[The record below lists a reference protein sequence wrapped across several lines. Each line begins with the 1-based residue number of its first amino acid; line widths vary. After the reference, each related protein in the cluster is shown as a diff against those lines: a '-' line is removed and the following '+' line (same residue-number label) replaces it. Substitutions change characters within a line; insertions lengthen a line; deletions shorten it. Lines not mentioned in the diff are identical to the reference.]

1 MELTPI
7 ERLVVGQALFDKLG
21 KMVSTK
27 DPDSLRV
34 QADRNYKALF
44 DETGA
49 KTFELKIQGEKVG
62 TYSIRQSKPKPST
75 VTKELRISDKAEAIR
90 AAANM
95 TEDIWYLF
103 ITQHIDDFAP
113 WYARQTGE
121 ILDGCEWVEEVSPE
135 IPSQYLGGTL
145 KVDSDAVTNAV
156 KGLGGEI
163 QKLLEG

>member
-7 ERLVVGQALFDKLG
+7 ERLVVGQALYEKLG
-21 KMVSTK
+21 QMVSTK
-27 DPDSLRV
+27 DPESLRG

-44 DETGA
+44 DDTGA
-49 KTFELKIQGEKVG
+49 KTFELKIDGQKVG

-75 VTKELRISDKAEAIR
+75 STTNLEVFDKAEAIR
-90 AAANM
+90 AAANLS
-95 TEDIWYLF
+95 TDVWYLY
-103 ITQHIDDFAP
+103 ITQHIEEFAS

-121 ILDGCEWVEEVSPE
+121 ALEGSMWVKEISPE